1 MITKPALLELRSQEL
16 KKGGELLENKNL
28 PGQAV
33 FLIKNGCANT
43 EFNLKSLRNCVYLAA
58 ASEKRRTKL

>member
-1 MITKPALLELRSQEL
+1 LGVDDHKTSVVGVARSQEL
-16 KKGGELLENKNL
+16 KKGGELENKNL

-43 EFNLKSLRNCVYLAA
+43 EFNLKSLEEIL
-58 ASEKRRTKL
+58 

>member
-1 MITKPALLELRSQEL
+1 MITKLALLELRSQEL

-33 FLIKNGCANT
+33 FLIKNCCANT
-43 EFNLKSLRNCVYLAA
+43 KFNLSTLEEIL
-58 ASEKRRTKL
+58 